1 MRPEDVVTNDKTK
14 QPDQSASQSLGARFK
29 EWVENNHAQQPD
41 LGAELRGMGRE
52 MLKDIR
58 GKMMETFFGSQEPS
72 MEPGVPLS
80 PTPQMVTNDLGTL
93 GGYEQALDTY
103 TSRGSVHGHSQEK
116 TNEIE
121 R

>member
-1 MRPEDVVTNDKTK
+1 
-14 QPDQSASQSLGARFK
+14 
-29 EWVENNHAQQPD
+29 
-41 LGAELRGMGRE
+41 MGRE